1 MNAIIKHTIVPLCV
15 SLVFL
20 FGYTGGD
27 EQATA
32 AQQQK
37 SSGNEKIHT
46 PITAQLP
53 GRIGLTATEAM
64 TFQLLDSKG
73 RTLGQIH
80 DLLCDLASG
89 SVSFIIFDLKD
100 PDLSRKGYYPVPVG
114 ILGFDQSQKA
124 YLLDIN
130 SVDAFKNDTIIEKK
144 ISPGAFIQS
153 DIDFQQI
160 QAYWRNEGIM
170 PPPGTVRRRS
180 LPRATDVYAFGFR
193 ILPGGNVSFKGIKGY
208 GVMSPSGR
216 KIGAVENLMYNP
228 LSQKISYLFVRFED
242 PACKNKIYPLPL
254 DAFTLNFSAKTV
266 TFDFDQD
273 LLISAPSISAWHN
286 EKTIGAAGIDQ
297 VRQYWSTTSPVA
309 TLRGGMHIIP
319 QTIMRET
326 SLSGTEVTNLQ
337 GEFLGRIRDFVI
349 SDNGNI
355 PYAITEVDD
364 RWCFIPTTAITID
377 RFNKLALVDIPK
389 SRLAAVASYE
399 PGALPDLNIPDWDIK
414 IRNFWLS
421 ETGLKANQ
429 TAPYLIISE
438 TPAMT
443 AKRTQNFLASALR
456 EYPVRGAG
464 GETLGDIKDLMFNM
478 EEADAA
484 YLVIG
489 VGGFLD
495 IGEKLFPIP
504 VKTVNITTGKDV
516 VLNIS
521 REMLSQAPGFAG
533 SDWLTMES
541 PAQRKMVSDYW
552 RHILG

>member
-1 MNAIIKHTIVPLCV
+1 MNAIMKHTIGPLCV

-27 EQATA
+27 EQAAA

-37 SSGNEKIHT
+37 SSANEKPAA
-46 PITAQLP
+46 PITAQPP

-73 RTLGQIH
+73 RALGQIH

-89 SVSFIIFDLKD
+89 SVTFIIFDLKD

-124 YLLDIN
+124 YVLDIN
-130 SVDAFKNDTIIEKK
+130 SVDAFKNDTPIEKK

-160 QAYWRNEGIM
+160 RIYWRNEGIM
-170 PPPGTVRRRS
+170 PPPGTVKQRS
-180 LPRATDVYAFGFR
+180 LPKAADVYAFGFR

-242 PACKNKIYPLPL
+242 SAFKNKIYPLPL

-286 EKTIGAAGIDQ
+286 EKAIGPDGIDQ
-297 VRQYWSTTSPVA
+297 VRQYWSATSPVA

-319 QTIMRET
+319 QTVMRET
-326 SLSGTEVTNLQ
+326 SLLGTEVTNLQ
-337 GEFLGRIRDFVI
+337 GKFLGRIRDFVI

-364 RWCFIPTTAITID
+364 HWCFIPTTAITID
-377 RFNKLALVDIPK
+377 RFYQLALVDIPK

-399 PGALPDLNIPDWDIK
+399 PNALPDLNIPDWDIK

-504 VKTVNITTGKDV
+504 VKAVNITTGKDV

-521 REMLSQAPGFAG
+521 RKMLNQAPGFAG

-541 PAQRKMVSDYW
+541 PVQRKMVSDYW
-552 RHILG
+552 RNILR

>member
-1 MNAIIKHTIVPLCV
+1 MKHTIVPLCV

-20 FGYTGGD
+20 FGYTGGA

-32 AQQQK
+32 AQQPK
-37 SSGNEKIHT
+37 SSGNEKIQT
-46 PITAQLP
+46 PLTAQPP

-64 TFQLLDSKG
+64 SFQLLDSKG
-73 RTLGQIH
+73 RALGQIH

-89 SVSFIIFDLKD
+89 SVSFIVFDLKD

-124 YLLDIN
+124 YVLNID
-130 SVDAFKNDTIIEKK
+130 SVDAFKYDTTIEKK

-160 QAYWRNEGIM
+160 RTYWRNEGIM
-170 PPPGTVRRRS
+170 PPPETAKQ
-180 LPRATDVYAFGFR
+180 RALTKAADVYASGFR
-193 ILPGGNVSFKGIKGY
+193 ILPGGNVSFRGIKGY
-208 GVMSPSGR
+208 GVISPAGR
-216 KIGAVENLMYNP
+216 RIGAVENLRYNP
-228 LSQKISYLFVRFED
+228 FSQKISYLYVRFEE
-242 PACKNKIYPLPL
+242 PAFRNKIYPLPL

-266 TFDFDQD
+266 TFDFDRD
-273 LLISAPSISAWHN
+273 LLLSAPSISVRHN
-286 EKTIGAAGIDQ
+286 QKAIGPDGIDP
-297 VRQYWSTTSPVA
+297 VRRYWAATTPVA
-309 TLRGGMHIIP
+309 ALRGGMHIIP

-326 SLSGTEVTNLQ
+326 SLLGTEVTNLQ
-337 GEFLGRIRDFVI
+337 GKFLGRIRDFVI

-355 PYAITEVDD
+355 PYAITEVDG

-377 RFNKLALVDIPK
+377 RFHKLALVDIPK

-399 PGALPDLNIPDWDIK
+399 PNALPDLNLPDWDIE

-443 AKRTQNFLASALR
+443 AKRTQNFLASALM

-464 GETLGDIKDLMFNM
+464 GETLGDIEDLMFNM

-504 VKTVNITTGKDV
+504 VKSVNIATGKDV

-521 REMLSQAPGFAG
+521 RKMLNQAPGFAA

-552 RHILG
+552 RHIRG

>member
-1 MNAIIKHTIVPLCV
+1 MQHAAVPLCV

-20 FGYTGGD
+20 FAYAGGGRQAAAAKQEKPSGYGQT
-27 EQATA
+27 QPSTA
-32 AQQQK
+32 V
-37 SSGNEKIHT
+37 E
-46 PITAQLP
+46 PP
-53 GRIGLTATEAM
+53 ERIGVTATESMA
-64 TFQLLDSKG
+64 FQLLDSKG
-73 RTLGQIH
+73 RALGQIH

-89 SVSFIIFDLKD
+89 SISFIVFDLND

-124 YLLDIN
+124 YVLNIN
-130 SVDAFKNDTIIEKK
+130 SVDAFKYDTTIEKK

-160 QAYWRNEGIM
+160 QTYWRNEGIM
-170 PPPGTVRRRS
+170 PPPETVKRRS
-180 LPRATDVYAFGFR
+180 LTKAADVYASGFR

-216 KIGAVENLMYNP
+216 KIGKVENLRYNP
-228 LSQKISYLFVRFED
+228 LSQKISYLYVQFED
-242 PACKNKIYPLPL
+242 PAFRNKIYPLPL

-273 LLISAPSISAWHN
+273 LLISAPSISVWNN
-286 EKTIGAAGIDQ
+286 EKAIGPDGIDM
-297 VRQYWSTTSPVA
+297 VRQYWSATSPVA

-326 SLSGTEVTNLQ
+326 SLLGTEVTNLQ
-337 GEFLGRIRDFVI
+337 GKFLGRIRDFVI

-355 PYAITEVDD
+355 PYAITEVDG
-364 RWCFIPTTAITID
+364 RWCFIPTTSVTID
-377 RFNKLALVDIPK
+377 RFHKLALVDIPK

-399 PGALPDLNIPDWDIK
+399 PGALPDLNLPDWDIR

-443 AKRTQNFLASALR
+443 AKRTQNFLASALV
-456 EYPVRGAG
+456 EYPVRGAD
-464 GETLGDIKDLMFNM
+464 GEALGDIEDLMFNM

-484 YLVIG
+484 YIVIG
-489 VGGFLD
+489 VGGLLD
-495 IGEKLFPIP
+495 MGAKLIPIP
-504 VKTVNITTGKDV
+504 VNAVSIMTGKDV
-516 VLNIS
+516 VLNINPK
-521 REMLSQAPGFAG
+521 MLSRAPGFSG
-533 SDWLTMES
+533 DQWLTMES
-541 PAQRKMVSDYW
+541 PEQRKTVSDYW
-552 RHILG
+552 RHIFG